1 MEGEGDPRYLVGL
14 FWLLVVTC
22 FLVSASAIKY
32 LTEK

>member
-22 FLVSASAIKY
+22 FLVSASAVKF
-32 LTEK
+32 LLKK